1 MTKMNKKERVAKS
14 YNRTIELSK
23 EGFNQYT
30 NLPTTITS
38 MAYYED
44 YLCQDDRD
52 SGNTRIKEYLDPNND
67 MLFIDLGCCFNLI
80 EADYDQWK
88 SLYYGV
94 DISSQVIDVLKNYIR
109 ENSLCIGGVFLE
121 DMINTHFADNMF
133 DIGSCIGSLEYYEA
147 NIVEQAILEISR
159 ILKKHGKFVLD
170 IPDITS
176 KEYSVSRVIEEYLG
190 RKDDFNLSEGAF
202 EKILTEHFI
211 INAKQYKNGTVIY
224 YIEKK

>member
-1 MTKMNKKERVAKS
+1 MNKKERVAKS

-67 MLFIDLGCCFNLI
+67 MLFIDLGCCLNLI
-80 EADYDQWK
+80 EADYDKWK

-109 ENSLCIGGVFLE
+109 ENSLCIGGVF
-121 DMINTHFADNMF
+121 
-133 DIGSCIGSLEYYEA
+133 
-147 NIVEQAILEISR
+147 
-159 ILKKHGKFVLD
+159 
-170 IPDITS
+170 
-176 KEYSVSRVIEEYLG
+176 VSG
-190 RKDDFNLSEGAF
+190 R
-202 EKILTEHFI
+202 
-211 INAKQYKNGTVIY
+211 
-224 YIEKK
+224 